1 MAMGA
6 RSQAAK
12 TYLERQLEEFP
23 GAGVDSLVKHAL
35 LALQVRPATSRPNTN
50 LRYSQ
55 GGSEFEPF
63 LSLLTMR
70 SEAPQTHSFYKQHS
84 SHNLLLSVT
93 EAIHRL

>member
-35 LALQVRPATSRPNTN
+35 LALQVRPATSHPNTN

-55 GGSEFEPF
+55 KGSESEGF
-63 LSLLTMR
+63 LSLLAMR
-70 SEAPQTHSFYKQHS
+70 SEAPQAHYKQHS
-84 SHNLLLSVT
+84 SHNLFLSVT
-93 EAIHRL
+93 KAIHRL